1 MIVFIVLGVLCL
13 AGAAYLV
20 GEAVTL
26 PARERRSSVGRAATY
41 GKTRVPLGERQLP
54 FKQRVLSPMGDRLAG
69 FTLKLHPKTTIDGVS
84 TRLLAAGLGR
94 SISPTTFLALKSTF
108 AIGGL
113 VLGALFGGAVAG
125 AGGVLLLAIAAAG
138 LGFIAPDFVVSS
150 KARSRRDR
158 IRAELPDALDL
169 MAVSV
174 EAGMGFDGAI
184 SKLTE
189 HMHGPLADEF
199 GLTLGEIR
207 IGESRQ
213 DALKKLADRTDT
225 PELSSF
231 VRSIIQADQLGISL
245 GRILRVQATDSRLK
259 RQAAAEEKAM
269 KAPIKM
275 LFPTVL
281 FIFPAMFLVILGPA
295 FLNLSKIF

>member
-41 GKTRVPLGERQLP
+41 GKTRAPLSERQLP

-94 SISPTTFLALKSTF
+94 TISPTTFLALKSTF